1 MFRKLTTAALCLAAS
16 VATSAAFAADP
27 VVIKFSHVVA
37 ENTPKGQMANKFK
50 ELVAERMGDRVV
62 VEVYPNSQLFGDN
75 KVLEAMLLGDVQ
87 MAAPSLSKFSRYTKK
102 LALYDLPF
110 LFKDMDAVERFQKG
124 PAGQKL
130 LRSVER
136 KGLVGL
142 GYLHNGM
149 KQLSASNQLRVPA
162 DAKGKKFRIMSS
174 DVLEAQFEAVHA
186 MPLKKPF
193 SEVFTLLQT
202 KAIDG
207 QENTWSNIY
216 SKKFFEVQPTITESN
231 HGLLDYMVVTSKE
244 FWNDLPADLRG
255 EVQAALDEA
264 IAHGNKVAAEK
275 AVSDKQ
281 KIVDSGRSKV
291 LNLTDAERGQW
302 VEVMKPVW
310 KKFEKKIGKDLIDA
324 AYASNQ

>member
-1 MFRKLTTAALCLAAS
+1 MFKKLTTAALCLAAA
-16 VATSAAFAADP
+16 VATTTALAAEP
-27 VVIKFSHVVA
+27 IVIKFSHVVA
-37 ENTPKGQMANKFK
+37 ENTPKGQMANKFRD
-50 ELVAERMGDRVV
+50 LVAERMGDRVK

-87 MAAPSLSKFSRYTKK
+87 MAAPSLSKFSRYTRK

-110 LFKDMDAVERFQKG
+110 LFKDMDAVDRFQQSE
-124 PAGQKL
+124 AGQKL

-136 KGLVGL
+136 KGLLGL

-149 KQLSASNQLRVPA
+149 KQLSAGEPLRVPEH
-162 DAKGKKFRIMSS
+162 AKGKKFRIMSS
-174 DVLEAQFEAVHA
+174 DVLEAQFEAVQA
-186 MPLKKPF
+186 TPLKKPF

-202 KAIDG
+202 RAIDG

-216 SKKFFEVQPTITESN
+216 SKKFFEVQPSITESN

-244 FWNDLPADLRG
+244 FWKGLPDDLRT
-255 EVQAALDEA
+255 EVKKALDEA
-264 IAHGNKVAAEK
+264 IAHGNAVAAQK
-275 AVSDKQ
+275 SVNDKQ
-281 KIVDSGRSKV
+281 KIIDSGRSKV
-291 LNLTDAERGQW
+291 LTLTTEERNQW

-310 KKFEKKIGKDLIDA
+310 KKFEDKIGTDLIDA